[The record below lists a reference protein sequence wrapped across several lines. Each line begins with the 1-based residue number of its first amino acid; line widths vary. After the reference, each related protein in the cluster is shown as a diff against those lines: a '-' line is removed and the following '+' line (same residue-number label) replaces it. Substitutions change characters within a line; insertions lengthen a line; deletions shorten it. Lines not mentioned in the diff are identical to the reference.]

1 MPAASVLD
9 AVQRHVYLVC
19 KALEKHQDLLQEVL
33 VIADAHNYWDISV
46 GTLEY
51 LIEFVTGRA
60 TALIVGARARPQQL
74 TLAWVSVWGLRS
86 GDGGLGTT
94 NGALLSQG
102 LLAWGIILLG
112 VLALFEV
119 GAERVSSSSV
129 LNEVGIQEKLVL
141 VKVTVFIVRTVV
153 VSPEDLIIIV
163 ILSFGANTVL
173 VEEQQSLV
181 WRKELTFFGTCSS
194 LS

>member
-1 MPAASVLD
+1 M
-9 AVQRHVYLVC
+9 
-19 KALEKHQDLLQEVL
+19 
-33 VIADAHNYWDISV
+33 
-46 GTLEY
+46 
-51 LIEFVTGRA
+51 
-60 TALIVGARARPQQL
+60 
-74 TLAWVSVWGLRS
+74 
-86 GDGGLGTT
+86 
-94 NGALLSQG
+94 
-102 LLAWGIILLG
+102 LG

-181 WRKELTFFGTCSS
+181 
-194 LS
+194 